1 MMLMIK
7 NHLFKVTGLILSVF
21 FISINIFMVKIL
33 PDRQINDS
41 GYERLIKRE
50 GKIKLTQETLDRDH
64 QNYIEGRK
72 SSKKFFQIITI
83 VLLSILVLLFIYSVF
98 RLIKDR
104 SKRNIKL
111 VAILLVCIVLITVV
125 TVFVFSSE
133 VKEDESYKFDELNIK
148 DCKSEKERKKNHWN
162 YYLVLNS
169 NKKIK
174 VTLDIYNVFK
184 DYEYS
189 GIYYVGTAE
198 NGDIFS
204 LYPSRDYELDF

>member
-1 MMLMIK
+1 
-7 NHLFKVTGLILSVF
+7 
-21 FISINIFMVKIL
+21 MVKIL

-64 QNYIEGRK
+64 QNYIEG
-72 SSKKFFQIITI
+72 KKTDKKVFQIISI
-83 VLLSILVLLFIYSVF
+83 VMLSIFVLIFIYSVF